1 MRRSVLVLS
10 AAALF
15 VVAADASSSANTRAA
30 VVALAANAPA
40 GSVSI
45 LPPSPPLPPSTS
57 PRVDALAV
65 AGAVTVPTPAT
76 VAVLAGAKAAEARS
90 ERTERTETAPTP
102 AVVPAAVAAAP
113 AAKLVSGSRDA
124 CVMSVPVSGDP
135 ASFLATATKVLG
147 AKGGS
152 VSGTTRAGSF
162 SVPAPLGDVDG
173 TYALEGAAAR
183 ITIAPASLGFVQSCS
198 KVYGALTTALAR

>member
-1 MRRSVLVLS
+1 MTTAKR
-10 AAALF
+10 
-15 VVAADASSSANTRAA
+15 
-30 VVALAANAPA
+30 APA
-40 GSVSI
+40 DE
-45 LPPSPPLPPSTS
+45 
-57 PRVDALAV
+57 PRATKALDLVARAV
-65 AGAVTVPTPAT
+65 AQ
-76 VAVLAGAKAAEARS
+76 
-90 ERTERTETAPTP
+90 
-102 AVVPAAVAAAP
+102 VPAA
-113 AAKLVSGSRDA
+113 AKLLSSARDA

-135 ASFLATATKVLG
+135 ASFLATARRALG

-152 VSGTTRAGSF
+152 VSGTTSAGSF

>member
-1 MRRSVLVLS
+1 MRRSLLVLS

-15 VVAADASSSANTRAA
+15 IVAADASSSANTSAA
-30 VVALAANAPA
+30 VFTVAAPA
-40 GSVSI
+40 
-45 LPPSPPLPPSTS
+45 PDPSPASSPSPS
-57 PRVDALAV
+57 PRTEAV
-65 AGAVTVPTPAT
+65 AAPLESPLHPTAAKLAPADPRT
-76 VAVLAGAKAAEARS
+76 AKLLA
-90 ERTERTETAPTP
+90 P
-102 AVVPAAVAAAP
+102 AAP
-113 AAKLVSGSRDA
+113 AAPSTARLVSGSRDA

-135 ASFLATATKVLG
+135 ASFLATAKRALG

-152 VSGTTRAGSF
+152 VSGTTSAGSF
-162 SVPAPLGDVDG
+162 SVPAPLGAVDG